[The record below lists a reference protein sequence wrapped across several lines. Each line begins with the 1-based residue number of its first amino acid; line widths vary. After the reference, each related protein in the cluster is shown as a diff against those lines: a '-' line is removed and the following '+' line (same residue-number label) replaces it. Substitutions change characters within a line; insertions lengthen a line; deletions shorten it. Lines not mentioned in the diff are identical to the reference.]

1 MVALLRFFTFIAS
14 FLVRIDEI
22 IDTHTEYSGD
32 DDDDDDDDDIV
43 DDNDERHSK
52 ALRYALSLAIPYAL
66 GMSA

>member
-32 DDDDDDDDDIV
+32 DDDDEIV
-43 DDNDERHSK
+43 DDDDERHSK

>member
-32 DDDDDDDDDIV
+32 DDDDIVDDNV

-52 ALRYALSLAIPYAL
+52 ALKYALSLAIPYAL

>member
-14 FLVRIDEI
+14 FLVRMDEI
-22 IDTHTEYSGD
+22 IDTHTEYSG
-32 DDDDDDDDDIV
+32 DDDDDDDDIV

-52 ALRYALSLAIPYAL
+52 ALRYALSLAIPYGL

>member
-14 FLVRIDEI
+14 FFVRIDEI

-32 DDDDDDDDDIV
+32 DDDDKIV
-43 DDNDERHSK
+43 DDDDERHSK

>member
-1 MVALLRFFTFIAS
+1 M
-14 FLVRIDEI
+14 IDEI

-32 DDDDDDDDDIV
+32 DDDDEIV

-52 ALRYALSLAIPYAL
+52 ALRYALSLAISYAL